1 MILDADDFR
10 PRSLLE
16 RRPLDRQ
23 QLAGGGTLASAIPFA
38 FGVLYLVYAAADAV
52 GLVPPPVEAAPP
64 PVENVV
70 AARFVVLGRE
80 LMPNELPDRLV
91 PILRTDT
98 PEPRDAPSLEDLPDP
113 EPPPERE
120 EPRRRDAVDDALRR
134 LSEDAQMFAER
145 AEERERE
152 GSPDGIEEGTE
163 RTGTEG
169 DLYRGRLYTF
179 FRRGWSVPTTLSEE
193 ELAALTCT
201 VMVEIA
207 ADTRIIGF
215 RISRPSGDAEFD
227 ASVEAQLTRIRSSEP
242 NIPAPPE
249 EVSADYLGREIAIQ
263 FHGRNA
269 RR

>member
-1 MILDADDFR
+1 MLVDARDLR
-10 PRSLLE
+10 PKSLLE
-16 RRPLDRQ
+16 REPLDPQ
-23 QLAGGGTLASAIPFA
+23 QVAGGGTLASAIPFA
-38 FGVLYLVYAAADAV
+38 FAVIYLLYIAADAV
-52 GLVPPPVEAAPP
+52 GLVPPPIEAPPP

-80 LMPNELPDRLV
+80 LRPNELPDRVV

-98 PEPRDAPSLEDLPDP
+98 PDPRAAPSLEDLPDNP
-113 EPPPERE
+113 PPPERD
-120 EPRRRDAVDDALRR
+120 EPRRRDSVDDVLRR
-134 LSEDAQMFAER
+134 LSEDAQIFAER

-193 ELAALTCT
+193 ELRGLTCT
-201 VMVEIA
+201 VMVDVA
-207 ADTRIIGF
+207 ADTRIVGF
-215 RISRPSGDAEFD
+215 RISHPSGNPDFD
-227 ASVEAQLTRIRSSEP
+227 QSVEAQLTRIRASEP

-249 EVSADYLGREIAIQ
+249 EVAGDYLGREIAIR
-263 FHGRNA
+263 FSGRDA

>member
-1 MILDADDFR
+1 MFLDPTDLR

-16 RRPLDRQ
+16 PRPLDGP
-23 QLAGGGTLASAIPFA
+23 QLVGGSTLVG
-38 FGVLYLVYAAADAV
+38 GVLVTIAVFQLVVVAAEAL
-52 GLVPPPVEAAPP
+52 GIVPPPPIAEPP

-80 LMPNELPDRLV
+80 LRPNELPDRMV

-98 PEPRDAPSLEDLPDP
+98 PEPRSAPSLEDLPDP
-113 EPPPERE
+113 PPPPERDT
-120 EPRRRDAVDDALRR
+120 PRRRDAVDDVLRR
-134 LSEDAQMFAER
+134 LSDDAQVFAEA

-152 GSPDGIEEGTE
+152 GSPEGIEEGTE

-193 ELAALTCT
+193 ELSGLTCT
-201 VMVEIA
+201 AMVDIA

-215 RISRPSGDAEFD
+215 RISRSSGDPEFD
-227 ASVEAQLTRIRSSEP
+227 ASVEAQLTRIRASEP

-249 EVSADYLGREIAIQ
+249 EVAADYLGREIAIQ